1 MWLIWPVFFFNFL
14 GDPSPNVTWWRG
26 TTLID
31 DDFNVT
37 TDGFVRNEMF
47 LYKIQRTDL
56 LEEFTCRAENT
67 HLSDP
72 KDATLQVDINCKYFW
87 NILL

>member
-1 MWLIWPVFFFNFL
+1 MLP

-26 TTLID
+26 TTVID

-37 TDGFVRNEMF
+37 TDGFVRNELF

-56 LEEFTCRAENT
+56 LVEYACRAENT
-67 HLSDP
+67 HLAEP
-72 KDATLQVDINCKYFW
+72 RDATVSVDINRKSLIKCIF
-87 NILL
+87 IVVIVTLHVF